1 MFQINH
7 VKRTVLSVVLGAI
20 VVAVSVLSGV
30 MLTHA
35 QSSGDCRT
43 FPETGHKV
51 CGKFLTYWD
60 SHGGLAQQGFPISET
75 FTENSPLDGKPYTV
89 QYFERAVFE
98 LHPEN
103 QPPYD
108 VLLSQLGTFVAKQK
122 YTQGFPATGGVP
134 FYEDR
139 LDPMTFIESF
149 YNAINRKEYVRAYSY
164 WEPAAAATQLPAY
177 PQFEQGYA
185 ATQAVN
191 LTLGQ
196 VSGDAGAGQRYYSVP
211 VTIVSKQ
218 AGSKTQP
225 FVGCYTLHLANPQIQ
240 AAPPFQPLSISAA
253 NIQAVP
259 ANTTAAALLSQV
271 CP

>member
-20 VVAVSVLSGV
+20 VMMVSVLSGV
-30 MLTHA
+30 LLTHA
-35 QSSGDCRT
+35 QGSEDCRT

-103 QPPYD
+103 QHPYD

-134 FYEDR
+134 YYEDR
-139 LDPMTFIESF
+139 LDPATFIESF
-149 YNAINRKEYVRAYSY
+149 YNAINRKEYDRAYSY
-164 WEPAAAATQLPAY
+164 FQPGAPDVPTYADFVA
-177 PQFEQGYA
+177 GYA
-185 ATQAVN
+185 DTASVMIYTGKIEVN
-191 LTLGQ
+191 
-196 VSGDAGAGQRYYSVP
+196 AGAGNLYANVPTVLVATHTDGSVH
-211 VTIVSKQ
+211 TYAACYILHRTN
-218 AGSKTQP
+218 AGIDP
-225 FVGCYTLHLANPQIQ
+225 NPD
-240 AAPPFQPLSISAA
+240 
-253 NIQAVP
+253 AVLWKLMKGTATEDT
-259 ANTTAAALLSQV
+259 ANTPVATLLAEP
-271 CP
+271 CGP